1 MEITF
6 LMLTPG
12 TQFPK
17 MQPDSRSRYRAEV
30 PQGWGSWQ
38 DLRAGK
44 AQRGQQ
50 EKKAR
55 HPSHR
60 ALGKHHIAEI
70 EMQWGEKLSSENIL
84 QYPRNISL
92 QCKWLSMAQR
102 CLFFGDSSGQGRS
115 ELSLTA
121 APQLQEKIVLTS
133 PSVFCAC
140 VVESDW
146 WWSGRDAVS
155 SCEPTAKDAL
165 DWCHLNFSKGTNKSC
180 CCPAWMPGGKLS
192 DSLLVFSRAW

>member
-1 MEITF
+1 MARPQSWKSPKGTTGKEGK
-6 LMLTPG
+6 TPI
-12 TQFPK
+12 
-17 MQPDSRSRYRAEV
+17 
-30 PQGWGSWQ
+30 PQGPRETSYSRDWN
-38 DLRAGK
+38 AM
-44 AQRGQQ
+44 RG
-50 EKKAR
+50 EAE
-55 HPSHR
+55 
-60 ALGKHHIAEI
+60 LWKHFTVSQKYFFTVQ
-70 EMQWGEKLSSENIL
+70 M
-84 QYPRNISL
+84 
-92 QCKWLSMAQR
+92 SMAQR

>member
-17 MQPDSRSRYRAEV
+17 MQPDSRSRYQAEV

-92 QCKWLSMAQR
+92 QCKWAWPNAVCSLGTALGRGEVSCHWLQLHSSRRRLSWPPQVFFVRVWLSQTDDEVGGMLCPLVSPQQR
-102 CLFFGDSSGQGRS
+102 ML
-115 ELSLTA
+115 LTD
-121 APQLQEKIVLTS
+121 VT
-133 PSVFCAC
+133 
-140 VVESDW
+140 
-146 WWSGRDAVS
+146 
-155 SCEPTAKDAL
+155 
-165 DWCHLNFSKGTNKSC
+165 
-180 CCPAWMPGGKLS
+180 
-192 DSLLVFSRAW
+192 